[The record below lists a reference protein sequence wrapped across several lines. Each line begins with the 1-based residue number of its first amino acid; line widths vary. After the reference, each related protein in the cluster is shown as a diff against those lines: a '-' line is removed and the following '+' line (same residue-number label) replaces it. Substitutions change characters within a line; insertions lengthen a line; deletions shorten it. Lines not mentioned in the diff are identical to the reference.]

1 MEYHAKLKHIREED
15 EMEWIRRLKNDDVL
29 AFEAMYY
36 RYSGY
41 LFNYCL
47 EFTKSKENAEE
58 LVQDVFLKLWNFRKE
73 IRTEQSMKGLLFT
86 IARTRL
92 LNSLSKNVR
101 MVVYNDALEQIDC
114 ASDDATDREVEYN
127 EFVGRLNRAMN
138 RLPAKQ
144 REIIRLSKIHHFTN
158 RQIAEK
164 LSLSEQTVKN
174 QLSLGLKLLK
184 RIVLLFIWNL
194 INT

>member
-1 MEYHAKLKHIREED
+1 MEHHAKLKHIMEED
-15 EMEWIRRLKNDDVL
+15 EAEWVRRLKNDDVL

-36 RYSGY
+36 RYSSY

-47 EFTKSKENAEE
+47 EFTKSRENAEE
-58 LVQDVFLKLWNFRKE
+58 LVQDVFMKLWNFRKE
-73 IRTEQSMKGLLFT
+73 IRTEHSVKGLIFM

-92 LNSLSKNVR
+92 LNSLSKNVY
-101 MVVYNDALEQIDC
+101 MVVYNDALEHINC
-114 ASDDATDREVEYN
+114 ASDDATDRAVEYH
-127 EFVGRLNRAMN
+127 EFVGRLNQALN

-144 REIIRLSKIHHFTN
+144 REIICLSKIHHYTN
-158 RQIAEK
+158 KQIAEK

-184 RIVLLFIWNL
+184 RIVLLLIWNL
-194 INT
+194 FGI